1 MIIFVYIHLLD
12 VRDMNELLGV
22 PPSENFQCHSSTVAT
37 PAEND
42 GSQPLALTQNNLAA
56 THPSTTTSHP
66 TIRKG

>member
-1 MIIFVYIHLLD
+1 
-12 VRDMNELLGV
+12 MNELLGV